1 MKPPIYRH
9 TEGQPDIELF
19 NSNLSLYNKYF
30 SRSYPMKKDNPKN
43 KIKRHKITFSF
54 ESSDAKEVI
63 LMGDFNN
70 WNPKK
75 HPMKKDNN
83 GKWTKAVLLL
93 PGQYE
98 YKFLVDGKWKQDPQN
113 DRIRPNRFGTYN
125 NVFNLMK
132 R

>member
-1 MKPPIYRH
+1 MAK
-9 TEGQPDIELF
+9 IE
-19 NSNLSLYNKYF
+19 S
-30 SRSYPMKKDNPKN
+30 KK
-43 KIKRHKITFSF
+43 KIKRRKIMFSF

-83 GKWTKAVLLL
+83 GKWTKAVILP

-98 YKFLVDGKWKQDPQN
+98 YKFLVDGQWKEDPQN
-113 DRIRPNRFGTYN
+113 NRIRPNRFGTHN
-125 NVFNLMK
+125 NVFNLTK

>member
-1 MKPPIYRH
+1 MAKVEP
-9 TEGQPDIELF
+9 
-19 NSNLSLYNKYF
+19 
-30 SRSYPMKKDNPKN
+30 KK
-43 KIKRHKITFSF
+43 KIKRQKITFSF

-75 HPMKKDNN
+75 HPMKKDDN
-83 GKWTKAVLLL
+83 GKWTKAVLLP

-98 YKFLVDGKWKQDPQN
+98 YKFLVDGQWKEDPQN
-113 DRIRPNRFGTYN
+113 DRICSNKFGSYN
-125 NVFNLMK
+125 NVVNLPK

>member
-1 MKPPIYRH
+1 MAKVEP
-9 TEGQPDIELF
+9 
-19 NSNLSLYNKYF
+19 
-30 SRSYPMKKDNPKN
+30 KK
-43 KIKRHKITFSF
+43 KIKRQKITFSF

-75 HPMKKDNN
+75 HPMKKDDN
-83 GKWTKAVLLL
+83 GKWTRAVLLP

-98 YKFLVDGKWKQDPQN
+98 YKFLVDGQWKEDPQN
-113 DRIRPNRFGTYN
+113 DRICSNKFGSYN
-125 NVFNLMK
+125 NVVNLPK

>member
-1 MKPPIYRH
+1 MAK
-9 TEGQPDIELF
+9 IE
-19 NSNLSLYNKYF
+19 
-30 SRSYPMKKDNPKN
+30 PKN
-43 KIKRHKITFSF
+43 KIKRRKITFSF

-75 HPMKKDNN
+75 HPMKKDVN
-83 GKWTKAVLLL
+83 GKWKKVVTLV

-98 YKFLVDGKWKQDPQN
+98 YKFLVDGQWKEDPQN
-113 DRIRPNRFGTYN
+113 DRICPNKFGTYN
-125 NVFNLMK
+125 NVFNLTK

>member
-1 MKPPIYRH
+1 MAKVEP
-9 TEGQPDIELF
+9 
-19 NSNLSLYNKYF
+19 
-30 SRSYPMKKDNPKN
+30 KK
-43 KIKRHKITFSF
+43 KIKRQKITFSF

-75 HPMKKDNN
+75 HPMKKDDN
-83 GKWTKAVLLL
+83 GKWTKAVLLP

-98 YKFLVDGKWKQDPQN
+98 YKFMVDGQWKEDPQN
-113 DRIRPNRFGTYN
+113 DRICSNKFGSYN
-125 NVFNLMK
+125 NVVNLPK

>member
-1 MKPPIYRH
+1 MAKVEP
-9 TEGQPDIELF
+9 
-19 NSNLSLYNKYF
+19 
-30 SRSYPMKKDNPKN
+30 KK
-43 KIKRHKITFSF
+43 KIKRQKITFSF

-75 HPMKKDNN
+75 HPMKKDDN
-83 GKWTKAVLLL
+83 GKWTKAVLLP

-98 YKFLVDGKWKQDPQN
+98 YKFLVDGQWKEDPQN
-113 DRIRPNRFGTYN
+113 DRTCSNKFGSYN
-125 NVFNLMK
+125 NVFNLPK